1 MHVTKNPVILT
12 VDGQNLAPAK
22 TNVTSAISLA
32 RHPDPPRPPPDLIL
46 DHDLATWKLWKDT
59 T

>member
-1 MHVTKNPVILT
+1 MHVTKIHVILT
-12 VDGQNLAPAK
+12 VDGQNLAPDK
-22 TNVTSAISLA
+22 TKVTSAISLA

-46 DHDLATWKLWKDT
+46 EHVLAKWKLWTDT

>member
-1 MHVTKNPVILT
+1 MILT
-12 VDGQNLAPAK
+12 VDGQHLAPANTK
-22 TNVTSAISLA
+22 VTSATSFA